1 MTYRPDSGTTADALG
16 ADDLRTVF
24 GSYPTG
30 VVAVCAMVAGERV
43 GMAMST
49 FVPVSLDPP
58 LVGVCVQRTSRTW
71 PLLRTADRLGI
82 SVLAHHHEHAA
93 RALAARTGDRFAGID
108 LETDHGAVH
117 LAGSTARLVCTV
129 EDEVDAGDHL
139 LAVLRVHAASTTT
152 GTAPLVFHRSV
163 FVGLTAG

>member
-1 MTYRPDSGTTADALG
+1 MT

-30 VVAVCAMVAGERV
+30 VVAVCGMVAGERV

-71 PLLRTADRLGI
+71 PLLRLAERLGI
-82 SVLAHHHEHAA
+82 SVLAHHHEDAA
-93 RALAARTGDRFAGID
+93 RALAARSGDRFAGID
-108 LETDHGAVH
+108 LEFGDGTVH
-117 LAGSTARLVCTV
+117 VAGSTARLVCTV
-129 EDEVDAGDHL
+129 ESEVDAGDHFFV
-139 LAVLRVHAASTTT
+139 VLRVHTASLTA
-152 GTAPLVFHRSV
+152 GTEPLVFHRSA
-163 FVGLTAG
+163 FVDLTAGRR

>member
-1 MTYRPDSGTTADALG
+1 MTYRPDSGTT

-108 LETDHGAVH
+108 LETSHGAVH
-117 LAGSTARLVCTV
+117 LAGSTAQLVCAI

-139 LAVLRVHAASTTT
+139 LAVLRVHAASITT
-152 GTAPLVFHRSV
+152 GTAPLVFHRSA